1 MTNRPVQNLPISL
14 SAALGPVLGLLLLL
28 GPAGCMKNRGGPPVF
43 PPSSVQS
50 AQAVRMDA
58 PILIAAFGT
67 TDSRASVDV
76 VPQVSGILTHTYVQD
91 GAVVTNGQPLFE
103 IDPRDYALRVQQA
116 ESQLAADQASLT
128 LSTATLARN
137 RTLREQNLISAEDF
151 ETIQARVAAAT
162 AQIQA
167 DQATLEQARLN
178 LARCTITAPL
188 GGICSR
194 RYLDTGNLAAAG
206 QNRLINIRSY
216 DPIQVDFSVSE
227 QYLPILRQ
235 ALQAGPVPI
244 AVIPRGE
251 TNRYPGV
258 VTFLNNAVSSQ
269 TGTILLRGEIPN
281 ADLKLWAQQFVQVS
295 VVAGQV
301 RDAVLVPEGAV
312 QFGKMGNYLYAIT
325 STNTADL
332 RVVKTGIRV
341 EDRIQIE
348 QGVAPGERVIVL
360 GQMMLRPGAPVL
372 DLSQQAAR

>member
-1 MTNRPVQNLPISL
+1 MTRRPVPYPPRSL
-14 SAALGPVLGLLLLL
+14 SAVLGSALGLLLLF
-28 GPAGCMKNRGGPPVF
+28 GSAGCMKKRGGPPVF

-50 AQAVRMDA
+50 APAVRMDA

-76 VPQVSGILTHTYVQD
+76 VPQVSGILIRTYVQD
-91 GAVVTNGQPLFE
+91 GAIVTNGQPLFE
-103 IDPRDYALRVQQA
+103 IDPRDYATRVRQA
-116 ESQLAADQASLT
+116 ESQLAADQAALT
-128 LSTATLARN
+128 LNTATLARN

-151 ETIQARVAAAT
+151 ETLQARVAAAT

-167 DQATLEQARLN
+167 DQAALEQARLN
-178 LARCTITAPL
+178 LARCTIAAPL
-188 GGICSR
+188 EGICSR
-194 RYLDTGNLAAAG
+194 RYLDTGNLVAAG
-206 QNRLINIRSY
+206 QSRLINIRSY
-216 DPIQVDFSVSE
+216 DPIQVDFAVSE
-227 QYLPILRQ
+227 QDLPTLRQ
-235 ALQAGPVPI
+235 ALQSGPVPMT
-244 AVIPRGE
+244 VTPRGE

-258 VTFLNNAVSSQ
+258 VTFLNNAVSPQ

-281 ADLKLWAQQFVQVS
+281 ADLKLWAQQFVQVR

-312 QFGKMGNYLYAIT
+312 QFGKMGTYLYAIT
-325 STNTADL
+325 ATNTADL

-348 QGVAPGERVIVL
+348 QGVAPGERVVVL